1 MSALI
6 VPLIL
11 ICTGVWA
18 LYKKVD
24 VFSAMCVGAK
34 DGLKTTLGILPGL
47 CVLLPVVY
55 MLRAAQVPEALA
67 GLLSPVLDA
76 LGIPGETAALM
87 LLRPLSGSGALA
99 IGSDIMSTYGPDSY
113 IGRVASVM
121 LGSTETS
128 FYVIALYF
136 GSLGIKNTRHAVP
149 AALLADMAGFI
160 MAALSVRL
168 IFD

>member
-11 ICTGVWA
+11 ICSGVWA
-18 LYKKVD
+18 AYKKLD
-24 VFSAMCVGAK
+24 LFSAMCTGARQ
-34 DGLKTTLGILPGL
+34 GLKTVFSILPGL
-47 CVLLPVVY
+47 CVLLPAVY
-55 MLRAAQVPEALA
+55 MLRAAGVPEALA
-67 GLLSPVLDA
+67 ELLAPVLDR
-76 LGIPGETAALM
+76 LGIPGETASLM
-87 LLRPLSGSGALA
+87 LLRPFSGSGALA
-99 IGSDIMSTYGPDSY
+99 IGSDIMLTHGPDSH

-149 AALLADMAGFI
+149 AALLADIAGFV
-160 MAALSVRL
+160 MAAVSVRL
-168 IFD
+168 VFG